1 MRDEREH
8 FRGETLHLLALR
20 AALQEQ
26 KVDPDLLEAA
36 NSLRDL
42 VGGADKTGAQ
52 APIRDAVV
60 LERHLCLELR
70 PLDEILVARV
80 AARARTHVGYARD
93 LLLHFSVAIPHD
105 RVGRDTEPQRWQLRV
120 LRATRAHVLDLDGER
135 LRRIAVH
142 QIGVTLVRDE
152 IFRRGRL
159 AARVED
165 RPWLLH
171 GFRRESRVFD
181 RVIAALE
188 RVLVFGPHSLEN
200 CQELF
205 RTRVAFVVF
214 YPRSTVLAALL
225 LPPCAHDVQREA
237 AVGDL
242 IDGRGLLRD
251 ERGQPKVRPH
261 RGHELEALGEGSERR
276 SGGPGLEAVGLWSL
290 YVVQVE
296 LGDERDV
303 PSGAIRLL
311 GELALVR
318 EGRGHALVLD
328 VAQPSPKDGH
338 PEPETHALRLAG
350 PPPRRAERR

>member
-70 PLDEILVARV
+70 PLDEILV
-80 AARARTHVGYARD
+80 
-93 LLLHFSVAIPHD
+93 
-105 RVGRDTEPQRWQLRV
+105 
-120 LRATRAHVLDLDGER
+120 
-135 LRRIAVH
+135 
-142 QIGVTLVRDE
+142 
-152 IFRRGRL
+152 
-159 AARVED
+159 ARVED

-251 ERGQPKVRPH
+251 ERGQAKVRPH

-311 GELALVR
+311 SELALVR
-318 EGRGHALVLD
+318 ERRGHALVLD
-328 VAQPSPKDGH
+328 
-338 PEPETHALRLAG
+338 
-350 PPPRRAERR
+350 